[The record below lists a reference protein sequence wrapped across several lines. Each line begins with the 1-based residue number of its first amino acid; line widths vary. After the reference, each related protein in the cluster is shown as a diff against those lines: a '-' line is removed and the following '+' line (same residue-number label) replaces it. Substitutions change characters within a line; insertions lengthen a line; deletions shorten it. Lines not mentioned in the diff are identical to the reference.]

1 MRRNRLMAAAV
12 GTTALVLAGCGGGEG
27 AGVEETPATAGTS
40 VTAEAGAGSRAVL
53 RDAEAAEVGSVS
65 FSEVSAGTEVVAEV
79 QGLEPGFYGL
89 HVHATGLCEPDSTA
103 PGDPGTTGAFLSA
116 GGHLGG
122 ADAEHPEHTGDL
134 PALLVTEDGL
144 GFLTTVTDRFG
155 VQDLVADE
163 DGSAVMIHS
172 GPDNYANVPERY
184 APDGPDEATLGT
196 GDAGTRLACGVV
208 E

>member
-1 MRRNRLMAAAV
+1 MAAV
-12 GTTALVLAGCGGGEG
+12 IGTTALVLTGCGENGDEG
-27 AGVEETPATAGTS
+27 AVVEETSAA
-40 VTAEAGAGSRAVL
+40 AEAGAGSRAVL
-53 RDAEAAEVGSVS
+53 QDAEGTEVGSVS

-89 HVHATGLCEPDSTA
+89 HVHTTGLCEPDSSA
-103 PGDPGTTGAFLSA
+103 PDDPGSTGAFLSA

-122 ADAEHPEHTGDL
+122 EDADHPDHAGDL

-155 VQDLVADE
+155 VQDLVADD

-172 GPDNYANVPERY
+172 DPDNHANVPERY
-184 APDGPDEATLGT
+184 APDGPDEDTLGT
-196 GDAGTRLACGVV
+196 GDAGSRLACGVV

>member
-1 MRRNRLMAAAV
+1 MRQTSLMAAVIA
-12 GTTALVLAGCGGGEG
+12 TTALVLAGCGQDGDEG
-27 AGVEETPATAGTS
+27 AVVEETSAA
-40 VTAEAGAGSRAVL
+40 AEAGAATRAVL
-53 RDAEAAEVGSVS
+53 QDAEGTEVGSVR
-65 FSEVSAGTEVVAEV
+65 FSQVSAGTEVVAEV

-89 HVHATGLCEPDSTA
+89 HVHGAGLCEPDSSA

-116 GGHLGG
+116 GGHLGSED
-122 ADAEHPEHTGDL
+122 ADHPEHAGDL

-155 VQDLVADE
+155 VQDLVADG

-172 GPDNYANVPERY
+172 RPDNHANVPERY
-184 APDGPDEATLGT
+184 APGGPDEDTLRT
-196 GDAGTRLACGVV
+196 GDAGSRLACGVV

>member
-1 MRRNRLMAAAV
+1 MAAV
-12 GTTALVLAGCGGGEG
+12 IGTTALVLAGCGGDDS
-27 AGVEETPATAGTS
+27 AVVEETSAAP
-40 VTAEAGAGSRAVL
+40 EAVAGSRAVL
-53 RDAEAAEVGSVS
+53 QDAEGAEVGSVS
-65 FSEVSAGTEVVAEV
+65 FSEVAAGTEVVAEV

-89 HVHATGLCEPDSTA
+89 HVHATGLCEPDSAA

-122 ADAEHPEHTGDL
+122 EDAEHPDHRGDL
-134 PALLVTEDGL
+134 PDLLVTEEGT

-163 DGSAVMIHS
+163 DGSAVMVHS
-172 GPDNYANVPERY
+172 GPDNHANVPERY

-196 GDAGTRLACGVV
+196 GDAGSRLACGVV

>member
-1 MRRNRLMAAAV
+1 MRQSRLMAAV
-12 GTTALVLAGCGGGEG
+12 IGTTALVLAGCGE
-27 AGVEETPATAGTS
+27 AGDENAVVEETPATA
-40 VTAEAGAGSRAVL
+40 EAAAGSRAVL
-53 RDAEAAEVGSVS
+53 QDAEGTEVGSVS
-65 FSEVSAGTEVVAEV
+65 FSEVAAGTEVVAEV
-79 QGLEPGFYGL
+79 QGLEPGFYGF
-89 HVHATGLCEPDSTA
+89 HVHAIGLCEPDSTA

-122 ADAEHPEHTGDL
+122 EDTEHPDHAGDL

-144 GFLTTVTDRFG
+144 GSLTAVTDRFG
-155 VQDLVADE
+155 VQDLVTDD

-172 GPDNYANVPERY
+172 GPDNLANVPERY

-196 GDAGTRLACGVV
+196 GDAGSRLACGVV